1 MRCLI
6 SLADAVTPRTTPGAL
21 YLSISSFCI
30 SSFVFLYSRIFGE
43 LSIYIYTFYLC
54 LYLSRFPHC
63 KSKKL
68 DRYCYVL

>member
-30 SSFVFLYSRIFGE
+30 SSFVFLYSRVFDE
-43 LSIYIYTFYLC
+43 LSIY
-54 LYLSRFPHC
+54 LYLLSVSLSFQISP
-63 KSKKL
+63 L
-68 DRYCYVL
+68 